1 MTPRRLSCPRCVWI
15 GLQSGA
21 GEGLLSGLVSG
32 ASERQVWAVCGAACA
47 ALVLLLLL
55 LPLLVDYRRL
65 RRLRRLEQSRAVE
78 LFAVFMD
85 MLHFARYMEG
95 YEGAEKDFGAELARQ
110 VACISREEALALEQ
124 AAGRAAFAAEG
135 AAPEDRAFMLALFA
149 RAAEHEIGRAHV

>member
-1 MTPRRLSCPRCVWI
+1 M
-15 GLQSGA
+15 
-21 GEGLLSGLVSG
+21 
-32 ASERQVWAVCGAACA
+32 
-47 ALVLLLLL
+47 
-55 LPLLVDYRRL
+55 
-65 RRLRRLEQSRAVE
+65 E

-85 MLHFARYMEG
+85 MLHFAGYMEG

-149 RAAEHEIGRAHV
+149 RAAEHVYSSLGRGRRLLFKYVKCWI